1 MKQTQP
7 KAWRLKPRR
16 RWLMRAADKSKAT
29 QNRKQPSPCN
39 VGVTRDPVGL
49 AHFGVIA
56 WNWE

>member
-1 MKQTQP
+1 
-7 KAWRLKPRR
+7 
-16 RWLMRAADKSKAT
+16 MRAADKSKAT